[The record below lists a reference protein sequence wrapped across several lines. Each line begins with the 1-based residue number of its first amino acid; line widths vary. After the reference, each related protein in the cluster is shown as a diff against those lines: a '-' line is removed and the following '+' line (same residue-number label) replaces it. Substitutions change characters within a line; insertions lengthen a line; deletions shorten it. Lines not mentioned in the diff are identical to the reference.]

1 MENDLKTVPFRINGE
16 EIRPPYLIA
25 GPCSAENE
33 EQTMKTAI
41 GLAAG
46 GVRIFRAGIWKP
58 RTRPGSFEGIG
69 SAGFPWLRRVKQE
82 TGMALAVEVAT
93 AHHVEEALSAGI
105 DIVWVG
111 ARTTA
116 NPFAVQEVAEALKG
130 VEIPVLIK
138 NPINPDLEL
147 WIGAFERLNRAG
159 VSQLG
164 AIHRGFSS
172 LNGSIYRNQPL
183 WDIPLRFKELFPE
196 VPMIND
202 PSHISGKRDLVF
214 QVVRKALSLGFEGLM
229 IESHY
234 DPEIA
239 LSDKAQ
245 QFKPEDLFSELNK
258 VMAESYGQSTEGDG
272 DELEELRKR
281 IDLCDHDLLV
291 TLVNRMMV
299 SEKIGSYKKRKSMPI
314 VQGNR
319 WKEILESR
327 LSEGKSIGL
336 SEDFIAGL
344 FNYIHQESVN
354 KQMEE

>member
-1 MENDLKTVPFRINGE
+1 MENDLKIESFRLNGM
-16 EIRPPYLIA
+16 EILPPYLIA

-33 EQTMKTAI
+33 EQTLRTAM

-46 GVRIFRAGIWKP
+46 GVKIFRAGIWKP

-69 SAGFPWLRRVKQE
+69 SAGFPWLSRVKQE

-93 AHHVEEALSAGI
+93 AHHVEEALNSGI

-116 NPFAVQEVAEALKG
+116 NPFAVQEVAEALRG
-130 VEIPVLIK
+130 VQMPVLIK
-138 NPINPDLEL
+138 NPINPDIEL

-159 VSQLG
+159 VNQLG

-183 WDIPLRFKELFPE
+183 WDIPLRFKELFPSI
-196 VPMIND
+196 PMIND
-202 PSHISGKRDLVF
+202 PSHISGKRALVF
-214 QVVRKALSLGFEGLM
+214 QVARKALSFGFEGLM

-234 DPEIA
+234 DPEVA
-239 LSDKAQ
+239 LSDKDQ
-245 QFKPEDLFSELNK
+245 QFKPEDLLIELNR
-258 VMAESYGQSTEGDG
+258 MREDIAFQTAEGEG
-272 DELEELRKR
+272 DELENLRKS

-299 SEKIGSYKKRKSMPI
+299 SEKIGNYKKRKSMAV

-319 WKEILESR
+319 WNEMLESR
-327 LSEGKSIGL
+327 LSEGKQIGL
-336 SEDFIAGL
+336 SEDFIKGL
-344 FNYIHQESVN
+344 FNYIHKESVN